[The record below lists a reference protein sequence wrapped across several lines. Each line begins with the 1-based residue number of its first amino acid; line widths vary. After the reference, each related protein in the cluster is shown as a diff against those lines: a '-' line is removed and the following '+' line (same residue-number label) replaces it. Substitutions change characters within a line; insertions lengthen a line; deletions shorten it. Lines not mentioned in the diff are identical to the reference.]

1 MRKIKILSF
10 GIALPK
16 NTIKFKEQ
24 TRYRI
29 SRDETQLSLSV
40 EACEKALANAN
51 INIKNIDCIV
61 SASAVGIQ
69 PIPCS
74 AALIHEKIAK
84 GTDIPALD
92 INTTCTS
99 FITALDTM
107 SYLVEAGR
115 YKRILIVSGDVA
127 SIALNPKQ
135 KESFELFSDGVV
147 ACVIEKTDEEIGIID
162 SLQKTWTEGAHSTEI
177 RGGLTNYHPK
187 YFSEDTKEEYMF
199 DMNGKNILAL
209 SLKEIP
215 KMFEEFLKKNNI
227 KISDIDMVIP
237 HQASIAMPLIMQKL
251 GFDKN
256 KFIDEVKDFGNM
268 VSASVPLTL
277 AHALE
282 NKKIKKGDLIFLI
295 GTAAGL
301 TTNMMLIKL

>member
-135 KESFELFSDGVV
+135 KESFELFSDSIV

>member
-1 MRKIKILSF
+1 MRKVKILSF

-282 NKKIKKGDLIFLI
+282 NKKFKKGDLIFLI

>member
-29 SRDETQLSLSV
+29 SEDETQLSLSV

-127 SIALNPKQ
+127 SLALNPKQ
-135 KESFELFSDGVV
+135 KESFELFSDGIV
-147 ACVIEKTDEEIGIID
+147 AFVIEKTDEEIGIID

-282 NKKIKKGDLIFLI
+282 NKKFKKGDLIFLI

>member
-127 SIALNPKQ
+127 SLALNPKQ
-135 KESFELFSDGVV
+135 KESFELFSDGIV
-147 ACVIEKTDEEIGIID
+147 ACVIEKTDEEIGIVD

-215 KMFEEFLKKNNI
+215 KMFEEFLKKNNV

>member
-40 EACEKALANAN
+40 EACEKVLANAN

>member
-301 TTNMMLIKL
+301 TTNMMLIKI

>member
-1 MRKIKILSF
+1 MRKVKILSF

-147 ACVIEKTDEEIGIID
+147 ACMIEKTDEEIGIID

-282 NKKIKKGDLIFLI
+282 NKKFKKGDLIFLI

>member
-127 SIALNPKQ
+127 SLALNPKQ
-135 KESFELFSDGVV
+135 KESFELFSDSIV

>member
-1 MRKIKILSF
+1 MRKVKILSF

-61 SASAVGIQ
+61 STSAVGIQ

-282 NKKIKKGDLIFLI
+282 NKKFKKGDLIFLI

>member
-1 MRKIKILSF
+1 MRKVKILSF

-127 SIALNPKQ
+127 SLALNPKQ

>member
-227 KISDIDMVIP
+227 RISDIDMVIP

>member
-127 SIALNPKQ
+127 SLALNPKQ
-135 KESFELFSDGVV
+135 KESFELFSDSIV

-295 GTAAGL
+295 GTDAGL

>member
-237 HQASIAMPLIMQKL
+237 HQASVAMPLIMQKL

-301 TTNMMLIKL
+301 TTNMMLIKM

>member
-1 MRKIKILSF
+1 MRKVKILSF

-40 EACEKALANAN
+40 EACQKALANAN

-99 FITALDTM
+99 FITALDTI

-127 SIALNPKQ
+127 SLALNPKQ
-135 KESFELFSDGVV
+135 KESFELFSDGIV
-147 ACVIEKTDEEIGIID
+147 AFVIEKTDEEIGIID

>member
-1 MRKIKILSF
+1 MRKVKILSF

-237 HQASIAMPLIMQKL
+237 HQASVAMPLIMQKL

>member
-127 SIALNPKQ
+127 SLALNPKQ
-135 KESFELFSDGVV
+135 KESFELFSDGIV
-147 ACVIEKTDEEIGIID
+147 AFVIEKTDEEIGIID

>member
-251 GFDKN
+251 GLDKN

>member
-282 NKKIKKGDLIFLI
+282 NKKFKKGDLIFLI

>member
-1 MRKIKILSF
+1 MRKVKILSF

-40 EACEKALANAN
+40 EACQKALANAN
-51 INIKNIDCIV
+51 INIKNINCIV

-199 DMNGKNILAL
+199 NMNGKNILAL

>member
-199 DMNGKNILAL
+199 DMHGKNILAL

>member
-127 SIALNPKQ
+127 SLALNPKQ
-135 KESFELFSDGVV
+135 KESFELFSDGIV
-147 ACVIEKTDEEIGIID
+147 ACVIEKTDEEIGIVD

-215 KMFEEFLKKNNI
+215 KMFEYFLKKNDI

-237 HQASIAMPLIMQKL
+237 HQASVAMPLIMQKL

>member
-1 MRKIKILSF
+1 MRKVKILSF

-127 SIALNPKQ
+127 SIALNPEQ

>member
-29 SRDETQLSLSV
+29 SEDENQLSLSV

-127 SIALNPKQ
+127 SLALNPKQ
-135 KESFELFSDGVV
+135 KESFELFSDSIV

-237 HQASIAMPLIMQKL
+237 HQASIDMPLIMQKL

>member
-1 MRKIKILSF
+1 MRKVKILSF

-215 KMFEEFLKKNNI
+215 KMFEEFLKKKNI

-237 HQASIAMPLIMQKL
+237 HQASIAMPLIIQKL

-282 NKKIKKGDLIFLI
+282 NKKVKKGDLIFLI

>member
-29 SRDETQLSLSV
+29 SEDENQLSLSV

-115 YKRILIVSGDVA
+115 YKRILSVSGDVA
-127 SIALNPKQ
+127 SLALNPKQ
-135 KESFELFSDGVV
+135 KESFELFSDSIV

-215 KMFEEFLKKNNI
+215 KMFKYFLKKNDI
-227 KISDIDMVIP
+227 KISDVDMVIP
-237 HQASIAMPLIMQKL
+237 HQASVAMPLIMQKL

-282 NKKIKKGDLIFLI
+282 NKKIKKGDLIVLI

>member
-127 SIALNPKQ
+127 SLALNPKQ

>member
-127 SIALNPKQ
+127 SIALNPEQ
-135 KESFELFSDGVV
+135 KESFELFSDGIV

>member
-1 MRKIKILSF
+1 MRKVKILSF

-135 KESFELFSDGVV
+135 KKVL
-147 ACVIEKTDEEIGIID
+147 
-162 SLQKTWTEGAHSTEI
+162 
-177 RGGLTNYHPK
+177 NY
-187 YFSEDTKEEYMF
+187 
-199 DMNGKNILAL
+199 LV
-209 SLKEIP
+209 
-215 KMFEEFLKKNNI
+215 
-227 KISDIDMVIP
+227 MV
-237 HQASIAMPLIMQKL
+237 
-251 GFDKN
+251 
-256 KFIDEVKDFGNM
+256 
-268 VSASVPLTL
+268 
-277 AHALE
+277 
-282 NKKIKKGDLIFLI
+282 
-295 GTAAGL
+295 
-301 TTNMMLIKL
+301 

>member
-1 MRKIKILSF
+1 MRKVKILSF

-84 GTDIPALD
+84 GTNIPALD

-107 SYLVEAGR
+107 SYLVEAER

>member
-135 KESFELFSDGVV
+135 KESFELFSDSIV

-237 HQASIAMPLIMQKL
+237 HQASVAMPLIMQKL

-301 TTNMMLIKL
+301 TTNMMLIKM

>member
-29 SRDETQLSLSV
+29 SEDETQLSLSV

-127 SIALNPKQ
+127 SLALNPKQ
-135 KESFELFSDGVV
+135 KESFELFSDAIV

-251 GFDKN
+251 GFDQN
-256 KFIDEVKDFGNM
+256 KFID
-268 VSASVPLTL
+268 
-277 AHALE
+277 
-282 NKKIKKGDLIFLI
+282 
-295 GTAAGL
+295 
-301 TTNMMLIKL
+301 

>member
-1 MRKIKILSF
+1 MRKVKILSF

-237 HQASIAMPLIMQKL
+237 HQASIAMPLIIQKL

-282 NKKIKKGDLIFLI
+282 NKKVKKGDLIFLI

>member
-147 ACVIEKTDEEIGIID
+147 ACMIEKTDEEIGIID

>member
-1 MRKIKILSF
+1 MRKVKILSF

-127 SIALNPKQ
+127 SLALNPKQ
-135 KESFELFSDGVV
+135 KESFELFSDSIV